1 MGQCENP
8 DICRCFVKIIIKN
21 SSQRSYHNR
30 KLTDYAVLTGICVL
44 WLEASS
50 YNMIFNELVTSD
62 LRSRISSLGLLIYAH
77 IWTSPLFI
85 RGWDLLP
92 TSSYCQHHLLG
103 KMTLCVVSSQG
114 SKPSLF
120 VHRER
125 RPRDSTGSTGMNSSL
140 WVFLE
145 VQRPP
150 SPAECQGTHSAQ
162 TPMIRLDA
170 SLTILSSFPKSLG
183 FLLQSPLNT
192 SASFHRG

>member
-103 KMTLCVVSSQG
+103 KWPCVWSALREASLPFLFTGKGDPETQQVQQAWIAACESSWRFKGHRVLQNA
-114 SKPSLF
+114 KVHTVPRLPWLDWTPLWPFCHPSLK
-120 VHRER
+120 V
-125 RPRDSTGSTGMNSSL
+125 
-140 WVFLE
+140 
-145 VQRPP
+145 
-150 SPAECQGTHSAQ
+150 
-162 TPMIRLDA
+162 
-170 SLTILSSFPKSLG
+170 
-183 FLLQSPLNT
+183 
-192 SASFHRG
+192 